1 MKYNLLKWA
10 FVAVFSMVFHLG
22 FAQTNFAD
30 FRVKTTDGDGKPL
43 SGVEVKMYL
52 NGIFKTSDTTD
63 ADGNAIFQTLS
74 PGVYDVELSK
84 EGSTDQKVTGLN
96 LTAGLN
102 EQLKVSMTGRM
113 GDVIITTKS
122 TNKVIQMEKNEQQV
136 TGKAMINSGRRGVGA
151 LTATNS
157 AIVESRQGISVRGTR
172 SDGNGTFIDGVRA
185 IGGGALPSLGVEG
198 ISVNIGGIPAMYG
211 DLTGGAFSYTSKS
224 ATDKFISIFE
234 GITSQFLDPY
244 SYSTVEG
251 FISGPLWIEQKKNSA
266 GKTEKN
272 VKLGFTLNGNLGYFG
287 DPDPTRTGV
296 YVLNQDKLNQIKQDP
311 LVFTPNGFVHQAS
324 YLRESDFTR
333 LDARPNSAQYNGN
346 LIGKLEYNPNKNI
359 AVTAFAS
366 YFYSGGRGVT
376 NNILNFE
383 NTARVDNSTVRAY
396 LQFKQNF
403 EVDKT
408 SSIKSAFYTVRAE
421 YQNAWSFTR
430 NADHMDNIFDYGYVG
445 KFQAHPTEFFAYS
458 HSDQQENPNREPKI
472 VRDQLGN
479 YVQIRDYWEQV
490 GFFDT
495 LLKYTPGTQNPD
507 RARYT
512 QNIYDFF
519 GSRGATI
526 SNPFSVLVN
535 QGLLNGYNPQNV
547 YSLWNTPGTTVG
559 SWNKS
564 ENERISLFALG
575 QMQVKP
581 KTIAGRE
588 RTPHDLQ
595 AGFYYEQNINRG
607 YGLNANGL
615 WILMNQ
621 LMNSHIAELDVNNP
635 ILSYDANGVFTD
647 TVRYNRLVNY
657 EQQSHFDRQFRNRL
671 IASGAKDVYGN
682 LINERTF
689 VDINSYNPA
698 DFLGENAKNGF
709 DLSLFNA
716 NELLNNGNNY
726 ASYFGYDHLGNRLRG
741 RPSINDFLNNPDKRS
756 IGAFQPIYIAAWIQ
770 DQFQFKD
777 LIFRL
782 GLRMERYDAN
792 QLVMADPYSLYPIR
806 KVSEVKNLPG
816 SDDINHPSNI
826 SKDAYVYVNDM
837 QAPTRIIGYREGD
850 RWFNADGS
858 EQRNSEFLAN
868 QTTNGRIA
876 PYLVDYGRQE
886 VTDKTFRDY
895 TPLVNLLPRIWFS
908 FPLEPGRKSFYV
920 SYDVLAQRPNAGAS
934 FVSIQDIYFLKF
946 RQGSTVANGA
956 LNTRMK
962 TDYEVGYKQIFGSK
976 KNMGLEI
983 SASYSEIRNDF
994 GLFQINQG
1002 YPVTYTTYRNIDFAT
1017 ITGFR
1022 GNFNIRDIGPLTLSA
1037 SYMLQFADG
1046 TGSNINS
1053 QQALIASNQPNLR
1066 TVIPLGEL
1074 DIRHN
1079 IKLSGTWA
1087 WAGGKDPRTRKN
1099 MYTGPVLWGT
1109 EIFKFTSINIIAN
1122 TYSGGPY
1129 TPTVRAVQI
1138 GAVDRAQIKGR
1149 PFGARLPWQYNFDL
1163 NFTKGVQINRENS
1176 DNPLVFNVFLWVNNV
1191 LNTWN
1196 VLGVFPYT
1204 GQPNDDGFLNSPA
1217 GQLLVKTQID
1227 AQSYIDLYRLLLNS
1241 QTGNWNGPRTIR
1253 LGVRFNLN

>member
-10 FVAVFSMVFHLG
+10 LTVVFVLAFHG
-22 FAQTNFAD
+22 SFAQTNYAD

-63 ADGNAIFQTLS
+63 ADGNALFQTLS
-74 PGVYDVELSK
+74 PGVYDVELFK
-84 EGSTDQKVTGLN
+84 DGATDQKFTGVN
-96 LTAGLN
+96 LGAGLN
-102 EQLKVSMTGRM
+102 EPLKVSMTGRM
-113 GDVIITTKS
+113 GAVTITTKAS
-122 TNKVIQMEKNEQQV
+122 NKVIQMEKNEQQV
-136 TGKAMINSGRRGVGA
+136 SGKAMINSGRRGVGA

-172 SDGNGTFIDGVRA
+172 ADGNGTFIDGVRA

-234 GITSQFLDPY
+234 GITSTLLDPY
-244 SYSTVEG
+244 AYNTVEG
-251 FISGPLWIEQKKNSA
+251 FISGPLWVEQKKNKD
-266 GKTEKN
+266 GKTERN
-272 VKLGFTLNGNLGYFG
+272 VKLGFTLNGNLGYFK

-296 YVLNQDKLNQIKQDP
+296 YVLNEDRLNQIKQDP
-311 LVFTPNGFVHQAS
+311 LIFTPNGFVHQAS
-324 YLRESDFTR
+324 FLRESDFTR
-333 LDARPNSAQYNGN
+333 LAARPNSAQYNGN

-383 NTARVDNSTVRAY
+383 NTPRLDNSTVRAY
-396 LQFKQNF
+396 VQFKQNF

-421 YQNAWSFTR
+421 YQNAMSFTR
-430 NADHMDNIFDYGYVG
+430 NADHLDNIFDYGYVG

-458 HSDQQENPNREPKI
+458 NNDIQQNPNKEPRV
-472 VRDQLGN
+472 VRDQFGN
-479 YVQIRDYWEQV
+479 YVQLKNYWEHI

-495 LLKYTPGTQNPD
+495 LLRYTPGQQNPD

-519 GSRGATI
+519 NSRGANI
-526 SNPFSVLVN
+526 SNPTSILIN
-535 QGLLNGYNPQNV
+535 QGLLNGYNPVNV

-559 SWNKS
+559 AWNKS
-564 ENERISLFALG
+564 QNERISLFALG

-581 KTIAGRE
+581 KTVAGRE

-595 AGFYYEQNINRG
+595 AGFYYEQNFNRG

-621 LMNSHIAELDVNNP
+621 LMNSHIAELDINNP
-635 ILSYDANGVFTD
+635 VLSYDANGVFTD

-657 EQQSHFDRQFRNRL
+657 EQQSHFDRQFRNKL
-671 IASGAKDVYGN
+671 IAQGAKDVYGN

-689 VDINSYNPA
+689 VDINSYNPE
-698 DFLGENAKNGF
+698 DFLGSNSKNGF

-716 NELLNNGNNY
+716 NELLNNGNNI
-726 ASYFGYDHLGNRLRG
+726 ASYFGYDHLGNVVRG
-741 RPSINDFLNNPDKRS
+741 KPSINQFLNDPDKRT

-792 QLVMADPYSLYPIR
+792 QLIMADPYSLYPIR
-806 KVSEVKNLPG
+806 TAGSVSE
-816 SDDINHPSNI
+816 INGLTLKHPTNI
-826 SKDAYVYVNDM
+826 SEDAYVYVNDM
-837 QAPTRIIGYREGD
+837 QSPTRIIGYREGD

-876 PYLVDYGRQE
+876 PYLVDYNKQE
-886 VTDKTFRDY
+886 VTDKTFKDY

-934 FVSIQDIYFLKF
+934 FVSIQDVYFLKF

-976 KNMGLEI
+976 KNMGLEL

-1022 GNFNIRDIGPLTLSA
+1022 GNFNIRDIGPMTLSA

-1087 WAGGKDPRTRKN
+1087 WGGGKDPRTRKN

-1109 EIFKFTSINIIAN
+1109 EIFKFTSINVIAN

-1204 GQPNDDGFLNSPA
+1204 GQPNDDGFLNSSA

>member
-1 MKYNLLKWA
+1 MKHKLLRWA
-10 FVAVFSMVFHLG
+10 FTWVFAFTCQMAL
-22 FAQTNFAD
+22 AQTNYAD

-63 ADGNAIFQTLS
+63 SDGNAIFQTLS
-74 PGVYDVELSK
+74 PGVYDVEFSK
-84 EGSTDQKVTGLN
+84 DGSSDQKVTGLN
-96 LTAGLN
+96 LSAGLN
-102 EQLKVSMTGRM
+102 EPLKMAMTGRM
-113 GDVIITTKS
+113 GDVVITTKAS
-122 TNKVIQMEKNEQQV
+122 NKVIQMEKNEQQV
-136 TGKAMINSGRRGVGA
+136 QGKDMINSGRRGVGA
-151 LTATNS
+151 LTSTNA

-185 IGGGALPSLGVEG
+185 IGSGAIPSLGVEG

-224 ATDKFISIFE
+224 ATDKFITIFE
-234 GITSQFLDPY
+234 GITSTLLDPY
-244 SYSTVEG
+244 SYNTVEG
-251 FISGPLWIEQKKNSA
+251 FISGPLWVEKKKNSY

-272 VKLGFTLNGNLGYFG
+272 VKLGFTLNGNIGYYK
-287 DPDPTRTGV
+287 DPSPTRTGV
-296 YVLNQDKLNQIKQDP
+296 YVLNEDKLNQIKQDP
-311 LVFTPNGFVHQAS
+311 LVFTPNGFVHRAAF
-324 YLRESDFTR
+324 LKEADFTR
-333 LDARPNSAQYNGN
+333 LAARPNSAQYNGN
-346 LIGKLEYNPNKNI
+346 LIGKLEFNPNKNI

-366 YFYSGGRGVT
+366 YFYGGGRSVT

-383 NTARVDNSTVRAY
+383 NTSRIDNHTFRSY

-421 YQNAWSFTR
+421 YQNAFSQNR
-430 NADHMDNIFDYGYVG
+430 SVEHLDSLFDYGYVG
-445 KFQAHPTEFFAYS
+445 EFTAYPTEFFAYS
-458 HSDQQENPNREPKI
+458 HSDQQQNPNREPRI
-472 VRDQLGN
+472 VRDQFGN
-479 YVQIRDYWEQV
+479 TVQLRNYWEQI
-490 GFFDT
+490 GFTDT
-495 LLKYTPGTQNPD
+495 LLTYRPGAMNTD

-519 GSRGATI
+519 NSRGANIT
-526 SNPFSVLVN
+526 NPFQILVN
-535 QGLLNGYNPQNV
+535 QGLLNGYNPVNV
-547 YSLWNTPGTTVG
+547 YSLWSTPGTTPT
-559 SWNKS
+559 SWNKNQ
-564 ENERISLFALG
+564 NERYSLFALG

-581 KTIAGRE
+581 KTVGGRE
-588 RTPHDLQ
+588 RTPHDIQ

-621 LMNSHIAELDVNNP
+621 LMNSHISELDVNNP

-647 TVRYNRLVNY
+647 TVRYNRLVNT
-657 EQQSHFDRQFRNRL
+657 EQQSHFDRQFRNKL
-671 IASGAKDVYGN
+671 ISEGRTDVYGN
-682 LINERTF
+682 AITERTF
-689 VDINSYNPA
+689 VDINSFKPG
-698 DFLGENAKNGF
+698 DF
-709 DLSLFNA
+709 DLSMFNA

-726 ASYFGYDHLGNRLRG
+726 ASYFGYDHLGNKVNG
-741 RPSINDFLNNPDKRS
+741 KPSINEFLNDPDKRT
-756 IGAFQPIYIAAWIQ
+756 IGAFQPIYIAAWLQ

-792 QLVMADPYSLYPIR
+792 QIVMKDPYSLYPIR
-806 KVSEVKNLPG
+806 TAAEVSE
-816 SDDINHPSNI
+816 INGLNI
-826 SKDAYVYVNDM
+826 SHPTNISGDAAVYVNDM
-837 QAPTRIIGYREGD
+837 QSPTRIIGYREGD

-876 PYLVDYGRQE
+876 PYLVDYNKQE
-886 VTDKTFRDY
+886 VTDKTFTDY
-895 TPLVNLLPRIWFS
+895 TPIVNLLPRIWFS
-908 FPLEPGRKSFYV
+908 FPLEPGKKSFYV

-956 LNTRMK
+956 LNSRMK
-962 TDYEVGYKQIFGSK
+962 TDYEVGYKQIFGRK
-976 KNMGLEI
+976 KNMGLEL

-1002 YPVTYTTYRNIDFAT
+1002 YPVTYTTFRNIDFAT

-1022 GNFNIRDIGPLTLSA
+1022 GNFNVRDIGPMTISL

-1066 TVIPLGEL
+1066 TVIPLGDL

-1079 IKLSGTWA
+1079 MKMSATWA
-1087 WAGGKDPRTRKN
+1087 WAGGKNPVTRKN
-1099 MYTGPVLWGT
+1099 LYNGPVLWGK
-1109 EIFKFTSINIIAN
+1109 EIFKFTSINVIAN

-1163 NFTKGVQINRENS
+1163 NFTKGVQINRENAK
-1176 DNPLVFNVFLWVNNV
+1176 NPLVFNVFLWVNNV

-1196 VLGVFPYT
+1196 VLGVFPFT
-1204 GQPNDDGFLNSPA
+1204 GEPNDDGFLNSPQ
-1217 GQLLVKTQID
+1217 GQLLVKTQVD

>member
-1 MKYNLLKWA
+1 MKHKLLRWA
-10 FVAVFSMVFHLG
+10 LATVFTLTCQWAM
-22 FAQTNFAD
+22 AQTNFAD

-43 SGVEVKMYL
+43 SGVEIKMYL

-63 ADGNAIFQTLS
+63 SDGNAIFQTLS
-74 PGVYDVELSK
+74 PGVYDVELRK
-84 EGSTDQKVTGLN
+84 EGTSDQKVTGLN
-96 LTAGLN
+96 LSAGLN
-102 EQLKVSMTGRM
+102 EPLNIAMTSRI
-113 GDVIITTKS
+113 GDVIITTKAS
-122 TNKVIQMEKNEQQV
+122 NKVIQLEKNEQQV
-136 TGKAMINSGRRGVGA
+136 SGKDMINSGRRGVGA

-157 AIVESRQGISVRGTR
+157 GIIESRQGISVRGTR

-185 IGGGALPSLGVEG
+185 IGSGAIPSLGVEG

-224 ATDKFISIFE
+224 ATDKFVTIFE
-234 GITSQFLDPY
+234 GITSTLLDPY
-244 SYSTVEG
+244 SYNTVEG
-251 FISGPLWIEQKKNSA
+251 FISGPLWIEKKKNSY

-272 VKLGFTLNGNLGYFG
+272 VKLGFTLNGNIGYYK
-287 DPDPTRTGV
+287 DPNPTRTGV
-296 YVLNQDKLNQIKQDP
+296 YVLNEDKLNEIKQDP
-311 LVFTPNGFVHQAS
+311 LVFTPNGFVHRAS

-333 LDARPNSAQYNGN
+333 LAARPNSAQYNGN
-346 LIGKLEYNPNKNI
+346 LIGKLEFNPNKNI
-359 AVTAFAS
+359 SVTAFAS
-366 YFYSGGRGVT
+366 YFYGGGRSVT

-383 NTARVDNSTVRAY
+383 NTSRIDNHTFRSY

-403 EVDKT
+403 EVDKK

-421 YQNAWSFTR
+421 YQNAFSQNR
-430 NADHMDNIFDYGYVG
+430 SADHLDNIFNYGYVG
-445 KFQAHPTEFFAYS
+445 QFQAYPTELFAYS
-458 HSDQQENPNREPKI
+458 HSDAEQNPNREPRI
-472 VRDQLGN
+472 VRDQFGN
-479 YVQIRDYWEQV
+479 YVQLRNYWEQI
-490 GFFDT
+490 GYTDT
-495 LLKYTPGTQNPD
+495 LLSYKAGDLNPD

-512 QNIYDFF
+512 QNIYNYFNE
-519 GSRGATI
+519 RGANVV
-526 SNPFSVLVN
+526 NPFQILVN
-535 QGLLNGYNPQNV
+535 QGLLNGYNPINV
-547 YSLWNTPGTTVG
+547 YSLWSTPGTTPT
-559 SWNKS
+559 SWNK
-564 ENERISLFALG
+564 NQTERYSLFALG

-581 KTIAGRE
+581 KTVGGRE

-621 LMNSHIAELDVNNP
+621 LMNSHIQELDVNNP
-635 ILSYDANGVFTD
+635 ILSYDANGIFTD

-671 IASGAKDVYGN
+671 IAQGRTDVYGN
-682 LINERTF
+682 AINDRTF
-689 VDINSYNPA
+689 VDINSFNPG
-698 DFLGENAKNGF
+698 DFTESGEGF

-726 ASYFGYDHLGNRLRG
+726 ASYFGYDHLGNVVRG
-741 RPSINDFLNNPDKRS
+741 KPSINEFLNDPDKRT
-756 IGAFQPIYIAAWIQ
+756 IGAFQPIYIAAWLQ

-782 GLRMERYDAN
+782 GVRMERYDAN
-792 QLVMADPYSLYPIR
+792 QIVMKDPYSLYPIR
-806 KVSEVKNLPG
+806 TAAEVTEINGLPV
-816 SDDINHPSNI
+816 NRPSNI
-826 SKDAYVYVNDM
+826 SDDAYVYVNDM
-837 QAPTRIIGYREGD
+837 QSPTRIIGYREGD

-876 PYLVDYGRQE
+876 PYLVDYNQQE
-886 VTDKTFRDY
+886 VTDKTFTDY
-895 TPLVNLLPRIWFS
+895 TPLFNLLPRIWFS
-908 FPLEPGRKSFYV
+908 FPLEPGRKTFYV

-956 LNTRMK
+956 LNSRMK

-976 KNMGLEI
+976 KNMGLEL

-994 GLFQINQG
+994 GLFQVNQA

-1022 GNFNIRDIGPLTLSA
+1022 GNLSIRDIGAMTLSA

-1079 IKLSGTWA
+1079 LKFSATWA
-1087 WAGGKDPRTRKN
+1087 WGGGKNPQTRKN
-1099 MYTGPVLWGT
+1099 MYTGPILFGK

-1129 TPTVRAVQI
+1129 TPTVRPVQI

-1163 NFTKGVQINRENS
+1163 NLTKGVQINRENS
-1176 DNPLVFNVFLWVNNV
+1176 NNPLIFNVFLWVNNV

-1204 GQPNDDGFLNSPA
+1204 GQPNDDGFLNSPQ
-1217 GQLLVKTQID
+1217 GQLLVRTQID
-1227 AQSYIDLYRLLLNS
+1227 AQSYTDLYRLLLNS